1 MKNFNHVGSELQD
14 LQTENING
22 TSVQSH
28 EMNIET
34 NELLRYYKIRY
45 KKTVAGS
52 GCQFIELSFSG
63 NGGLFSKKSIY

>member
-1 MKNFNHVGSELQD
+1 
-14 LQTENING
+14 
-22 TSVQSH
+22 
-28 EMNIET
+28 MNIET

-63 NGGLFSKKSIY
+63 NGALNN